1 MLKKPMYL
9 CLGLQVPMLRTPI
22 YLCCVTYFSFFPI
35 LWYIPR
41 ERFLDPL
48 PEPPPPPI
56 NFVHDHLF
64 FANLLLL
71 IFLLFRVRLRHFLG
85 RDTSSQTHVQN

>member
-22 YLCCVTYFSFFPI
+22 YLCCITYFSFFPI

-48 PEPPPPPI
+48 PEPPPLPPI
-56 NFVHDHLF
+56 NFVHGSDSKY
-64 FANLLLL
+64 
-71 IFLLFRVRLRHFLG
+71 LG
-85 RDTSSQTHVQN
+85 PESVLT